1 MFVRGW
7 SGRGTLAP
15 RTHLSGGSVRIG
27 VAGVGRIGALHAQNL
42 VAAVGADSVVVADA
56 DGARARSTADAV
68 GVGCADDVDALFAAG
83 VDGLVVATP
92 TDTHAALV
100 LRAVEAG
107 IPVFCEKP
115 VAPDITRTRAVLHQV
130 QALSGVVQVGFQR
143 RFDAGYVA
151 ARAAV
156 TSGSLGPVHTIT
168 GQTLDPAPPPAAYV
182 AVSGGIVRDCL
193 VHDLDI
199 LRWVSGQEAVEVY
212 ATGANLGD
220 DYIRLAGD
228 VDAIAVTLTMTDG
241 SLAMLSASRYNGAGY
256 DVRMEVRGH
265 HDSVAVGLEPRTP
278 LRSME
283 PMVYPAERPFP
294 GFLERFAGAYA
305 AEMAAFVGLVRD
317 GGPSRCTV
325 ADALAAFVLAEAC
338 EVSRRER
345 RPVLVAEVEAG
356 GPSVPG
362 QAERGL
368 SVVEG
373 VA

>member
-1 MFVRGW
+1 M
-7 SGRGTLAP
+7 
-15 RTHLSGGSVRIG
+15 RIG

-42 VAAVGADSVVVADA
+42 VAAVGAANVVVADA
-56 DGARARSTADAV
+56 DAGRAHAAAQALGVACV
-68 GVGCADDVDALFAAG
+68 GDVEAMLAAG

-100 LRAVEAG
+100 LCGVEAG

-115 VAPDITRTRAVLHQV
+115 VAADITRTQGVLTRV
-130 QALSGVVQVGFQR
+130 EAMGGLVQVGFQR

-151 ARAAV
+151 ARNAV
-156 TSGSLGPVHTIT
+156 ASGELGQVHTIT
-168 GQTLDPAPPPAAYV
+168 GHTLDPTPPPAAYV
-182 AVSGGIVRDCL
+182 AVSGGIFRDCL

-220 DYIRLAGD
+220 DYIRVAGD
-228 VDAIAVTLTMTDG
+228 VDAVAVTLTMGDG
-241 SLAMLSASRYNGAGY
+241 SLAMLSAGRYNQAGY

-265 HDSVAVGLEPRTP
+265 RDSIAVGLDQRTP
-278 LRSME
+278 VRSVE
-283 PMVYPAERPFP
+283 PMSYPHAAAYP

-317 GGPSRCTV
+317 GGSSRCTV

-345 RPVLVAEVEAG
+345 RPVLVSEIEAG
-356 GPSVPG
+356 GPGVPG
-362 QAERGL
+362 QAGERGL
-368 SVVEG
+368 PFDGALVDG